1 MKKKNVKRIITL
13 VLTFLFIFNS
23 FAFADTS
30 VVVTLGK
37 DLNQD
42 QRKQILDIFDVEEDK
57 TTIIEINNQEE
68 RRYLEGVA
76 SEAQLGTRTISSAY
90 VELLDDGS
98 GITVDTYNITW
109 VTKEMY
115 QSALVTAGVKDAK
128 VIAAAPFPVSGTGA
142 LTGIIK
148 AFEEVTGQELSEEQK
163 KVANEEIVTSGELG
177 EAIGKDKAAKLIKEV
192 KEEII
197 SKAVKDPEEIK
208 RIIIEIS
215 GKLDINLNDEQLQ
228 SLQKLM
234 EKIGKLDLDTSAI
247 KDQLKN
253 IGEKLDETLR
263 NNEEVKSLLQR
274 ILDAIVG
281 IFKSIFGG
289 KN

>member
-1 MKKKNVKRIITL
+1 MIIYLKGCVDMKKKNVKRIITL

-128 VIAAAPFPVSGTGA
+128 VIAAAPFPFPVQG
-142 LTGIIK
+142 
-148 AFEEVTGQELSEEQK
+148 
-163 KVANEEIVTSGELG
+163 
-177 EAIGKDKAAKLIKEV
+177 
-192 KEEII
+192 
-197 SKAVKDPEEIK
+197 P
-208 RIIIEIS
+208 
-215 GKLDINLNDEQLQ
+215 
-228 SLQKLM
+228 
-234 EKIGKLDLDTSAI
+234 
-247 KDQLKN
+247 
-253 IGEKLDETLR
+253 
-263 NNEEVKSLLQR
+263 
-274 ILDAIVG
+274 
-281 IFKSIFGG
+281 
-289 KN
+289 

>member
-177 EAIGKDKAAKLIKEV
+177 EAIGKEKAAKLIKEV

-281 IFKSIFGG
+281 FFKSIFGG

>member
-1 MKKKNVKRIITL
+1 M
-13 VLTFLFIFNS
+13 
-23 FAFADTS
+23 
-30 VVVTLGK
+30 
-37 DLNQD
+37 
-42 QRKQILDIFDVEEDK
+42 
-57 TTIIEINNQEE
+57 
-68 RRYLEGVA
+68 
-76 SEAQLGTRTISSAY
+76 
-90 VELLDDGS
+90 
-98 GITVDTYNITW
+98 
-109 VTKEMY
+109 
-115 QSALVTAGVKDAK
+115 
-128 VIAAAPFPVSGTGA
+128 
-142 LTGIIK
+142 
-148 AFEEVTGQELSEEQK
+148 
-163 KVANEEIVTSGELG
+163 ANEEIVTSGELG

-274 ILDAIVG
+274 ILDAIVRF
-281 IFKSIFGG
+281 FKSIFGG

>member
-1 MKKKNVKRIITL
+1 M
-13 VLTFLFIFNS
+13 
-23 FAFADTS
+23 
-30 VVVTLGK
+30 VTLGK

-281 IFKSIFGG
+281 FFKSIFGG